1 MKNIIF
7 DFGNVIITFDE
18 AKVVSKFTQEK
29 EKQQFLINNVI
40 HSPEWLVY
48 GLIDTGYITNEEMI
62 DLINDRTNNQ
72 YCDLVTNFIRNYYKY
87 MYIQEEVIEII
98 KELKKKGYKIYLLSN
113 TNKLMYEKYIKNI
126 ESLFDGIVLSYTIHK
141 LKPYEAIY
149 NKLLNKYNITPEESL
164 FIDNNKA
171 NMETA
176 NRLKINGRIVK
187 SDDVND
193 IKLVLK
199 EFKIGDKCDRQ

>member
-18 AKVVSKFTQEK
+18 AKVVSNFTKEK

-72 YCDLVTNFIRNYYKY
+72 YCDLVANFIRNYYKY